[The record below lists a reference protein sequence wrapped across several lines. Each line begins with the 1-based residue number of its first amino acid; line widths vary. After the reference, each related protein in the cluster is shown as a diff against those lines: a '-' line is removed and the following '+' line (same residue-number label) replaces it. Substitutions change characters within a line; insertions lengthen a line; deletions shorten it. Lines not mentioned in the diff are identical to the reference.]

1 MTGGLPVDLILFGMV
16 AAFLVLRLRGVLGRR
31 TGFERPAKPEARP
44 AGFGPRPAR
53 PADAAEEPPPS
64 AASGWA
70 VPDPRSPPGQ
80 ALSRISAAD
89 RSFAAG
95 RFLDG
100 AEGAFRIIVTA
111 FAAGDRAGLHPLLSE
126 ETWHAFEGAIAAREA
141 AGETQ
146 RTEIRSIESAVIEQ
160 ADLRGT
166 IADITVRLVSDQ
178 INLTLGRDGLPVAG
192 TDAVTEITDLW
203 TFERNLTAGDPTWRL
218 VAARSA

>member
-64 AASGWA
+64 AASSWA

-100 AEGAFRIIVTA
+100 AEGAFRMIVAA
-111 FAAGDRAGLHPLLSE
+111 FATMSAHAADMAATATATAATAAPAAASTAAPAASAAHAAKKEHKKLHKK
-126 ETWHAFEGAIAAREA
+126 ADAAPA
-141 AGETQ
+141 A
-146 RTEIRSIESAVIEQ
+146 
-160 ADLRGT
+160 
-166 IADITVRLVSDQ
+166 
-178 INLTLGRDGLPVAG
+178 
-192 TDAVTEITDLW
+192 
-203 TFERNLTAGDPTWRL
+203 
-218 VAARSA
+218 VAASAASAAK